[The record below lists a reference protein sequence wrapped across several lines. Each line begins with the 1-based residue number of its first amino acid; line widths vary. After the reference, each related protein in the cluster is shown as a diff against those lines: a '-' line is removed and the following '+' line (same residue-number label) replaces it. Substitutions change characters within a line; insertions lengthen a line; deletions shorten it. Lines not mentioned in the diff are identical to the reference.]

1 MGVDTRKG
9 QYEAYKQRHEL
20 AHSQQLILHHV
31 SGASGAP
38 PAPTPPTPYARW
50 NSSSGLNY
58 GELERH
64 LFPSTS
70 TADDEDDDTEELED
84 GDEDEDEDY
93 E

>member
-1 MGVDTRKG
+1 M
-9 QYEAYKQRHEL
+9 
-20 AHSQQLILHHV
+20 
-31 SGASGAP
+31 SGASGDP

-64 LFPSTS
+64 LFPSAATN
-70 TADDEDDDTEELED
+70 DDEDDDTEELED
-84 GDEDEDEDY
+84 EDDDGNKDEDEDDDY